1 MHNNDLVGSVRKRKK
16 SMDVEG
22 GDDRL
27 SSLTDDLIHEIFS
40 FMSIKDAIRTCVLS
54 SRWKFIWTSMP
65 DFENLNDRLHLSKFI
80 SNVLSNRNKKIQV
93 SSVSLLLGR
102 TVKDDESVSRILSF
116 AFSHN
121 LQQLSVI
128 RAPGDSIRFPYS
140 FIVTPKWDL
149 PALTTLH
156 LHCVKLMSDDL
167 FSKCTNLKSLI
178 LKECT
183 LMEEMEV
190 LSICHPRL
198 SDLTL
203 ISTPPDMELQE
214 GVNVVAPQLKNLT
227 IKWCRGE
234 HLISAPGLTSLV
246 IVGFHPCQSFTCTK
260 PGFHSLEKVR
270 LYFYD
275 AGNADA
281 HKIVSLLQQLHSV
294 KLLTLNLQILQRLFS
309 IEVYQELLH
318 LAALL
323 QDDITLHNYIV
334 RPRFRN
340 VKRRMSKSA
349 RFSSGMQ
356 VSPYKTC
363 VLANAKIVKFV
374 PSIQQSV
381 YLEKVTTCT
390 EIKNYDDNSPSSI
403 FPMVSR
409 EEIIVMGDIALAQV
423 FVRHLRILVKECKAN
438 TDSETDK
445 AHMDEHGK
453 PQVWMMLR
461 AWQLQCNLRKMMA
474 MLQRRVIVELENCRM
489 MASLR
494 RRYKIMQRGLETHPI
509 VTWLE
514 DMRAL
519 FERIQRLISQLSA
532 SKSDVLQPIFLSLCL
547 DAVILTDNML
557 GWILKTANSTR

>member
-1 MHNNDLVGSVRKRKK
+1 MFKNYRHTTQHRLSSPSILLLSNFFAIPHSPRIMHNNDLVGSVRKRKK

-203 ISTPPDMELQE
+203 VSTPPDMELQE

-309 IEVYQELLH
+309 IEV
-318 LAALL
+318 
-323 QDDITLHNYIV
+323 

-340 VKRRMSKSA
+340 VKRRMSKST
-349 RFSSGMQ
+349 RFSSGME

-390 EIKNYDDNSPSSI
+390 EIKK
-403 FPMVSR
+403 
-409 EEIIVMGDIALAQV
+409 
-423 FVRHLRILVKECKAN
+423 LR
-438 TDSETDK
+438 
-445 AHMDEHGK
+445 
-453 PQVWMMLR
+453 
-461 AWQLQCNLRKMMA
+461 
-474 MLQRRVIVELENCRM
+474 
-489 MASLR
+489 
-494 RRYKIMQRGLETHPI
+494 
-509 VTWLE
+509 
-514 DMRAL
+514 
-519 FERIQRLISQLSA
+519 
-532 SKSDVLQPIFLSLCL
+532 
-547 DAVILTDNML
+547 
-557 GWILKTANSTR
+557 